1 MGDLVA
7 RGRKRKTEGDGG
19 ADRSSGSGATS
30 AVVAGSR
37 VILGKKLRSK
47 MALLVSNNGG
57 GHMKLILA
65 SDFAK
70 ILDEKELV
78 LVGDDESF
86 QVMHKF

>member
-1 MGDLVA
+1 
-7 RGRKRKTEGDGG
+7 
-19 ADRSSGSGATS
+19 
-30 AVVAGSR
+30 
-37 VILGKKLRSK
+37 
-47 MALLVSNNGG
+47 
-57 GHMKLILA
+57 LA